1 MSSRSTSPKRDSIVK
16 PNGSKRD
23 STQNDEKTD
32 EKPRKSEKRYQNG
45 WFKEQEQLMAEWSDV
60 AMCYRWLHDNT
71 EKIYHYKTLWINLPV
86 IILSTLSGTAN
97 FGISS
102 IFTDDT
108 MKKYASFAI
117 GSVSL
122 FAGILTTIGNYLRY
136 AQLEESHRV
145 ASISWGKFQRLIAIE
160 LALNPME
167 RMDCM
172 DFLTICRS
180 DLDRLIEQSPPIPK
194 QALLLFEQ
202 KFGNTKNLKKPD
214 ICGALEHTT
223 IFDSTE
229 TRLKQVAVDA
239 AILMRQRR
247 HTLNELV
254 APQMQMIIQK
264 KVDISIAEAL
274 SKKEQDSNN
283 KVLDKVTD
291 RVADRVVDRVS
302 EPRTDFVRNRLL
314 SRPVIHKKEYHSIVI
329 KADEP
334 EKPENVIV
342 IPENPLYSPSVELAT
357 LAETIHSDKEPLINS
372 VVMED
377 MQQVLP
383 QVIPPQIHVL
393 PQVPPQIPDPNP
405 YA

>member
-16 PNGSKRD
+16 PNSSKRD
-23 STQNDEKTD
+23 STQNDEKTE
-32 EKPRKSEKRYQNG
+32 EKPQKFEKRYQNG

-194 QALLLFEQ
+194 QAILLFEQ
-202 KFGNTKNLKKPD
+202 KFGDTKNLKKPD

-274 SKKEQDSNN
+274 SKKEQDQSN
-283 KVLDKVTD
+283 KVVDKVL
-291 RVADRVVDRVS
+291 
-302 EPRTDFVRNRLL
+302 EPRADFVRNRLL
-314 SRPVIHKKEYHSIVI
+314 SRPVIHKKEYHSIAV
-329 KADEP
+329 KTNEL
-334 EKPENVIV
+334 ENVIV

-357 LAETIHSDKEPLINS
+357 LAETINKHSDNKDNKDNKDNNDKEPLINS
-372 VVMED
+372 VVMEHI
-377 MQQVLP
+377 LP
-383 QVIPPQIHVL
+383 QVIPHVQVI
-393 PQVPPQIPDPNP
+393 PQVQVIPHVQDPNP